1 MCDSGA
7 PSVLEVS
14 QKATEVN
21 RVKSQWANEGP
32 DRSGD
37 LPKVTRGCGGRRD
50 WHSDASPRAFLYLQV
65 VPGPLVPTPTASHK
79 CPPQPTRPVASHP
92 TSHLPLQ
99 ASSRLSCS
107 QLPNQLLLSCFS
119 LSLCFN
125 CLLTWT
131 TPPLAQLKCR
141 LLQSDFQSHFSR
153 LPA

>member
-79 CPPQPTRPVASHP
+79 CPPQPTRAGRISPHLSPASP
-92 TSHLPLQ
+92 GFIQT
-99 ASSRLSCS
+99 
-107 QLPNQLLLSCFS
+107 QLLTAPQPAPALLLLSVPLF
-119 LSLCFN
+119 

-131 TPPLAQLKCR
+131 TPPLAQLRCR